1 MGKIFSFFLKSL
13 MSKIVGLLLIVGLF
27 VGAWLYTQQFGFNF
41 FNLNFGRGDLK
52 IDNTANIVE
61 KVKEISEFTTACY
74 YEEAVLKDKKTDNN
88 EGNLL
93 GLVGMETS
101 KEIVI
106 LSKGKV
112 RAGFDLS
119 KINAENINISGD
131 TLSIEL
137 PQPQIFDIITNPS
150 DYEMYVEDG
159 KWSHD
164 EISALQTEYRNQLQE
179 KAKETG
185 ILTKAKEA
193 GKKRLESLFMTFGFS
208 VVKVKCE

>member
-13 MSKIVGLLLIVGLF
+13 MGKIAGILLIAVLLVGGWF
-27 VGAWLYTQQFGFNF
+27 YTQHVGFNF
-41 FNLNFGRGDLK
+41 FNIRFGGELK
-52 IDNTANIVE
+52 IDKTTNVVE
-61 KVKEISEFTTACY
+61 KIKEISEFSTACY

-93 GLVGMETS
+93 GLVGVETS

-119 KINAENINISGD
+119 KINAESIHISGD

-137 PQPQIFDIITNPS
+137 PQPKIFDIITNPS

-164 EISALQTEYRNQLQE
+164 EISALQAEYRNQLLA
-179 KAKETG
+179 KAKEAG

-208 VVKVKCE
+208 VVKLKCE

>member
-13 MSKIVGLLLIVGLF
+13 MGKIVGILLIAVLLVGGWF
-27 VGAWLYTQQFGFNF
+27 YIQHVGFSF
-41 FNLNFGRGDLK
+41 FNIRFGRELK
-52 IDNTANIVE
+52 IDKTTNVVE
-61 KVKEISEFTTACY
+61 KIKEISEFTTACY
-74 YEEAVLKDKKTDNN
+74 YEEAVLKDKKTNSND
-88 EGNLL
+88 GNLL
-93 GLVGMETS
+93 GLVGVETS

-119 KINAENINISGD
+119 KINAESIHISGD
-131 TLSIEL
+131 TLSIKL
-137 PQPQIFDIITNPS
+137 PQPKIFDIITNPS

-164 EISALQTEYRNQLQE
+164 EISALQAEYRNQLLA
-179 KAKETG
+179 KAKEAG